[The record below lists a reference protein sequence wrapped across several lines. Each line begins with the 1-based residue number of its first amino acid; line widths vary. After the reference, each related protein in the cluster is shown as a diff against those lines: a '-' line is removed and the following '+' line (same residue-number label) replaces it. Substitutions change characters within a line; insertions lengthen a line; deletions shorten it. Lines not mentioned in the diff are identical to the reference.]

1 MLSSSGP
8 SSLISEVRLTIVT
21 YVQVAIESV
30 AVKIKLDKACK
41 ALIRCLP
48 CNKHSTSK
56 QLVTFVIMIT
66 VLSLLFI
73 PLSYNQ

>member
-48 CNKHSTSK
+48 CNKHSTH
-56 QLVTFVIMIT
+56 VTFVIMIT